1 MRQASD
7 RQNVCRLIESSEIQE
22 LRRNLASYRNHALI
36 GAPKP
41 VAFSFDLVLLDE
53 GTVDNGV
60 NVLKNLKILDL
71 IVKAS
76 GPKPNRFFVS
86 ELFTHGAAQV
96 RKHVDILGF
105 QGIAPQKRQT
115 VNVVL
120 FERLQDALLHA
131 FVVGLARV
139 KVPAF
144 GIEAP
149 TAAKPAAR
157 NEKTNACFQSTNP
170 SLRIAI

>member
-60 NVLKNLKILDL
+60 NVLKNLKIFDL

-86 ELFTHGAAQV
+86 ELFTHGAAQI
-96 RKHVDILGF
+96 REYVDVFRF

-120 FERLQDALLHA
+120 FERLQDCLLY
-131 FVVGLARV
+131 
-139 KVPAF
+139 
-144 GIEAP
+144 
-149 TAAKPAAR
+149 T
-157 NEKTNACFQSTNP
+157 SP
-170 SLRIAI
+170 SPRD